1 MDEYD
6 CGGKEGL
13 KALLTFAI
21 PEGIPDV
28 LGTQTLVQSPWLS
41 SEPKAEITIQQLL
54 IDGTVHRTTHSHRNP
69 MKYIIMWFPFTLELR
84 LKHYILCGSLVCFL
98 KTRSILFNAEI
109 PLDCFFSSKIAEKCL
124 VDDLPTL
131 KCRYRLWH

>member
-6 CGGKEGL
+6 CGGEDGL

-41 SEPKAEITIQQLL
+41 SEPKAEEITN
-54 IDGTVHRTTHSHRNP
+54 SN
-69 MKYIIMWFPFTLELR
+69 
-84 LKHYILCGSLVCFL
+84 S
-98 KTRSILFNAEI
+98 
-109 PLDCFFSSKIAEKCL
+109 FS
-124 VDDLPTL
+124 
-131 KCRYRLWH
+131 